1 MQKTLTRPLVEK
13 LLNKREWLLWPC
25 WGLEGSAWGTVMV
38 ARPSVGY
45 SMTFRVSAEKGPG
58 KNFSGP
64 FQPLS
69 ASAHCL

>member
-13 LLNKREWLLWPC
+13 LLSKREWLLWPC

-64 FQPLS
+64 FQPLP
-69 ASAHCL
+69 ASAH